1 MRIAARS
8 AVHLALRSAAVAGCL
23 ALAATAAAAQTWP
36 SRQVFIIVPF
46 PAGGGVDVFTRPVA
60 AQLDKQLNQRFLSE
74 IRAGAGGT
82 VGAAAAA
89 KAAPDGYTMLAGA
102 AHHTIAPSIY
112 PKLTYDIEKDFVPIA
127 VMAQPPHAVVV
138 APKKVNATTL
148 KELIAEAKASGD
160 KMSFGSAGNGT
171 THHLAGE
178 LFNQLTGTK
187 IPHVP
192 YRGAGPAMQDLVAG
206 HIAMMFDGLGT
217 SAAQITEGT
226 IRALAV
232 TAARRVPQFPDL
244 PTTAEAGLPGFEFS
258 TWYGLWAVKGTPDD
272 IVAKMRAEVAKA
284 LKDPS
289 VRDFYLRNGAEP
301 STIAGDDMARLV
313 RADIEKWGKVI
324 KDSGVKLDG
333 G

>member
-1 MRIAARS
+1 MNAFIRSIALAG
-8 AVHLALRSAAVAGCL
+8 ALALTAG
-23 ALAATAAAAQTWP
+23 TAHAQAWP
-36 SRQVFIIVPF
+36 NRQVFIIVPF

-60 AQLDKQLNQRFLSE
+60 AQLDKQLNQRFLLE

-89 KAAPDGYTMLAGA
+89 KAAPDGYTFLAGA

-112 PKLTYDIEKDFVPIA
+112 PKLSYDIENDFVPIA
-127 VMAQPPHAVVV
+127 VMAQPPHVIVVNPKRV
-138 APKKVNATTL
+138 AARTVKD
-148 KELIAEAKASGD
+148 LIAEAKVSGD
-160 KMSFGSAGNGT
+160 KMSYGSAGNGT

-206 HIAMMFDGLGT
+206 HITMIFDGLGT
-217 SAAQITEGT
+217 SAAQMKEGT
-226 IRALAV
+226 IHGLAV
-232 TAARRVPQFPDL
+232 SAAKRVPQFPDL
-244 PTTAEAGLPGFEFS
+244 PTSAEAGLPGFEFS
-258 TWYGLWAVKGTPDD
+258 TWYGLWALKGTPDD
-272 IVAKMRAEVAKA
+272 IIKKMREEVAKA

-289 VRDFYLRNGAEP
+289 VREHYARNGSEV
-301 STIAGDDMARLV
+301 STVAGDDMAKLV
-313 RADIEKWGKVI
+313 RSDIEKWGKVV
-324 KDSGVKLDG
+324 KASGVKLDG